1 MNGAPHSVRVCEA
14 NTREAILAATREML
28 ELLIAENDL
37 HVDDIAS
44 AIFSTTADLNAELAA
59 AVAEHS
65 PPMFGPKPVKLLFAT
80 QAESD
85 PPLIVISANH
95 GRCLSPAYERYLL
108 RRFRTRWNLRG
119 VPVRLVVRGRG
130 KGNHE
135 RP

>member
-1 MNGAPHSVRVCEA
+1 VVLRL
-14 NTREAILAATREML
+14 I
-28 ELLIAENDL
+28 IAEDSL
-37 HVDDIAS
+37 LVREGVAKLLGEQDDVEVVALC
-44 AIFSTTADLNAELAA
+44 ADYDELMA

-85 PPLIVISANH
+85 PPLIVIAANH

-135 RP
+135 RA